1 MPCCPVNISCKKLS
15 KLIQTIADTSTPKA
29 GGTNSLTGTKSGSV
43 GQTIALNGRIV
54 KSVLGYHEI
63 TVRQTKRK
71 FMAKI
76 NASRTGEIIFAI
88 AIDPSVASATPGTRH
103 TAAVATESNNICWFR
118 CFWTIG
124 EAGPSTILICV
135 FLNVSFVCIDEV
147 GFSWK
152 LLPILRS
159 DNKHRANIIMDEE
172 SDAILFFDSATWKAK
187 IAAAEEL
194 GCEIYSRWHVLLLT
208 TGAGMHV

>member
-103 TAAVATESNNICWFR
+103 TAAVATESNNIC
-118 CFWTIG
+118 
-124 EAGPSTILICV
+124 
-135 FLNVSFVCIDEV
+135 
-147 GFSWK
+147 
-152 LLPILRS
+152 
-159 DNKHRANIIMDEE
+159 
-172 SDAILFFDSATWKAK
+172 
-187 IAAAEEL
+187 
-194 GCEIYSRWHVLLLT
+194 
-208 TGAGMHV
+208 